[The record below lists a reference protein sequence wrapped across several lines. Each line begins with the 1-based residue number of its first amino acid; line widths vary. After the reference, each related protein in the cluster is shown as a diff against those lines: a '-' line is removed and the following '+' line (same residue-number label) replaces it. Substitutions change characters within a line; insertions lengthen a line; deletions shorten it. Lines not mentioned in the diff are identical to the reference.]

1 MSEEATGLASGPADS
16 NSLASAIAAAN
27 AGPLDPRA
35 VAVLEKQARVL
46 DMQIDSTVR
55 NAKLRRLTLRVGA
68 LSTVMKVVLEVAAA
82 FIVLAIAAFLAGAV
96 WKAAHDDSIVIE
108 AFAVPSDL
116 AAKGLTGEV
125 VASQVEDRLSWMD
138 RQAAKSRAHHTNTAN
153 NEIKVQIPNT
163 GVSIGDAYRFLA
175 AWLGDQTRV
184 SGELWHDGSDLV
196 LAVRVE
202 GEPPMRFRT
211 QAETGDLDNLV
222 NRAAEYVYRQAQ
234 S

>member
-1 MSEEATGLASGPADS
+1 MNDEGAGLASAPADN
-16 NSLASAIAAAN
+16 NSLASAIAV
-27 AGPLDPRA
+27 AGTAPLDPRA

-46 DMQIDSTVR
+46 DMQIESTVR
-55 NAKLRRLTLRVGA
+55 NAKLRRLTLRLGA
-68 LSTVMKVVLEVAAA
+68 LSAMMKVVLEVAAA
-82 FIVLAIAAFLAGAV
+82 FIVLAIAAFLAGAI

-108 AFAVPSDL
+108 AFAVPPDL
-116 AAKGLTGEV
+116 AAKGLTGDV
-125 VASQVEDRLSWMD
+125 VASQFEDRLSWMD

-163 GVSIGDAYRFLA
+163 GISIGDAYRFLA

-196 LAVRVE
+196 LAVRVDN
-202 GEPPMRFRT
+202 GPAKRFRA
-211 QAETGDLDNLV
+211 QSATGNLDELV
-222 NRAAEYVYRQAQ
+222 NRAAEYVYGQAQ